1 MGHIPYG
8 RQDITEE
15 DWQAVAAV
23 LRSDWIT
30 QGPEVPR
37 FEAVISEYC
46 GARHAVAA
54 NSATSALHI
63 ACMALGL
70 GPGDWLWTSPNT
82 FVASAN
88 CGLYC
93 GARVDFVDIEL
104 NTFNMSIPALE
115 QKLARARTDGTLPKV
130 IVPVHFAGQ
139 SCDMQAIFELSRQYG
154 FRVIE
159 DASHA
164 VGGRYQDRPVGCC
177 QYSDITVFSFHPVKI
192 ITTAEGGMAMTNDAD
207 LAARMKRLRTHG
219 ITREPSEMS
228 GPSEGP
234 WYYQQ
239 VDLGYNYRMT
249 DVHAVLG
256 QSQARRL
263 DAYVSRRHEI
273 AAVYDDAFR
282 ALPLVAQEKRP
293 DSRSALH
300 LYVVRLRLEHTCL
313 SRSEVFLALRA
324 KGIGVNVHYIPVYR
338 HPYYARM
345 GFNPGDFPEAER
357 YYAGALS
364 LPMFPTLTGEQQ
376 QAVIEALSDTLARA
390 P

>member
-1 MGHIPYG
+1 
-8 RQDITEE
+8 
-15 DWQAVAAV
+15 
-23 LRSDWIT
+23 
-30 QGPEVPR
+30 
-37 FEAVISEYC
+37 
-46 GARHAVAA
+46 
-54 NSATSALHI
+54 
-63 ACMALGL
+63 
-70 GPGDWLWTSPNT
+70 
-82 FVASAN
+82 
-88 CGLYC
+88 
-93 GARVDFVDIEL
+93 
-104 NTFNMSIPALE
+104 
-115 QKLARARTDGTLPKV
+115 
-130 IVPVHFAGQ
+130 
-139 SCDMQAIFELSRQYG
+139 
-154 FRVIE
+154 
-159 DASHA
+159 
-164 VGGRYQDRPVGCC
+164 
-177 QYSDITVFSFHPVKI
+177 
-192 ITTAEGGMAMTNDAD
+192 
-207 LAARMKRLRTHG
+207 MKRLRTHG

-239 VDLGYNYRMT
+239 VALGYNYRMT

-282 ALPLVAQEKRP
+282 ALPLATQERQP

-300 LYVVRLRLEHTCL
+300 LYVVRLRLEQTRL

-324 KGIGVNVHYIPVYR
+324 RGIGVNVHYIPVYR

>member
-1 MGHIPYG
+1 M
-8 RQDITEE
+8 
-15 DWQAVAAV
+15 AV
-23 LRSDWIT
+23 
-30 QGPEVPR
+30 
-37 FEAVISEYC
+37 
-46 GARHAVAA
+46 
-54 NSATSALHI
+54 
-63 ACMALGL
+63 GL
-70 GPGDWLWTSPNT
+70 GPGDWLWTSPIT

-93 GARVDFVDIEL
+93 GARVDFVDIEPD
-104 NTFNMSIPALE
+104 TFNMSIPALSH
-115 QKLARARTDGTLPKV
+115 KLARAKAEGRLPKA

-164 VGGRYQDRPVGCC
+164 VGGRYQGRPVGCC
-177 QYSDITVFSFHPVKI
+177 QYSDIAVFSFHPVKI
-192 ITTAEGGMAMTNDAD
+192 ITTAEGGMALTNDAD
-207 LAARMKRLRTHG
+207 LAAQMKRLRTHG

-239 VDLGYNYRMT
+239 VALGYNYRMT

-282 ALPLVAQEKRP
+282 ALPLATQERQP

-300 LYVVRLRLEHTCL
+300 LYVVRLRLEQTRL

-324 KGIGVNVHYIPVYR
+324 RGIGVNVHYIPVYR

>member
-46 GARHAVAA
+46 GVRHAVAA

-63 ACMALGL
+63 ACMAVGL

-93 GARVDFVDIEL
+93 GARVDFVDIEPD
-104 NTFNMSIPALE
+104 TFNMSIPALE
-115 QKLARARTDGTLPKV
+115 QKLARARAEGRLPKV

-139 SCDMQAIFELSRQYG
+139 SCDMQAIFELGRQYG

-164 VGGRYQDRPVGCC
+164 VGGRYQGRPVGCC

-192 ITTAEGGMAMTNDAD
+192 ITTAEGGMAMTNDPD
-207 LAARMKRLRTHG
+207 LAARMRRLRTHG

-239 VDLGYNYRMT
+239 VALGYNYRMT

-282 ALPLVAQEKRP
+282 ALPLAAQERQP

-300 LYVVRLRLEHTCL
+300 LYVVRLRLEHTRL
-313 SRSEVFLALRA
+313 SRSDVFRALRA
-324 KGIGVNVHYIPVYR
+324 AGIGVNVHYIPVYR

>member
-1 MGHIPYG
+1 LFSDSRAQNHSAD
-8 RQDITEE
+8 RD
-15 DWQAVAAV
+15 AA
-23 LRSDWIT
+23 
-30 QGPEVPR
+30 PEYKG
-37 FEAVISEYC
+37 E
-46 GARHAVAA
+46 
-54 NSATSALHI
+54 
-63 ACMALGL
+63 
-70 GPGDWLWTSPNT
+70 
-82 FVASAN
+82 
-88 CGLYC
+88 
-93 GARVDFVDIEL
+93 
-104 NTFNMSIPALE
+104 
-115 QKLARARTDGTLPKV
+115 
-130 IVPVHFAGQ
+130 
-139 SCDMQAIFELSRQYG
+139 
-154 FRVIE
+154 
-159 DASHA
+159 
-164 VGGRYQDRPVGCC
+164 PVGNCRYC
-177 QYSDITVFSFHPVKI
+177 DIAVFSFHPVKI
-192 ITTAEGGMAMTNDAD
+192 ITTAEGGMALTNDAD
-207 LAARMKRLRTHG
+207 LAAQMKRLRTHG

-239 VDLGYNYRMT
+239 VALGYNYRMT

-282 ALPLVAQEKRP
+282 ALPLATQERQP

-300 LYVVRLRLEHTCL
+300 LYVVRLRLEQTRL

-324 KGIGVNVHYIPVYR
+324 RGIGVNVHYIPVYR

>member
-46 GARHAVAA
+46 GVRHAVAA

-63 ACMALGL
+63 ACMAVGL

-93 GARVDFVDIEL
+93 GARVDFVDIEPD
-104 NTFNMSIPALE
+104 TFNMSIPALE
-115 QKLARARTDGTLPKV
+115 QKLARARAEGRLPKV

-139 SCDMQAIFELSRQYG
+139 SCDMQAIFELGRQYG

-164 VGGRYQDRPVGCC
+164 VGGRYQGRPVGCC

-192 ITTAEGGMAMTNDAD
+192 ITTAEGGMAMTNDPD
-207 LAARMKRLRTHG
+207 LAARMRRLRTHG

-239 VDLGYNYRMT
+239 VALGYNYRMT

-282 ALPLVAQEKRP
+282 ALPLAAQERQP

-300 LYVVRLRLEHTCL
+300 LYVVRLRLEHTRL
-313 SRSEVFLALRA
+313 SRSDVFRALRA
-324 KGIGVNVHYIPVYR
+324 AGIGVNVHYVPVYR